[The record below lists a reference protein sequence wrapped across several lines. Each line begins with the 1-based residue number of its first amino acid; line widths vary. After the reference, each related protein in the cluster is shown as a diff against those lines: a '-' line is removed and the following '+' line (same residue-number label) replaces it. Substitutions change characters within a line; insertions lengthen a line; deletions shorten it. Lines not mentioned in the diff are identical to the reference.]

1 MRLDKFLKVSRLIKR
16 RTIAKKMCE
25 GGRVKLNERVAKS
38 SSEVREDDEI
48 TLSFGNRSLKVRV
61 LNIPEGNVSAKEAS
75 GLYDIL
81 EDMRSGENDFGQRR
95 DLT

>member
-1 MRLDKFLKVSRLIKR
+1 
-16 RTIAKKMCE
+16 MCG

-61 LNIPEGNVSAKEAS
+61 LNVPEGNVSAKEAS
-75 GLYDIL
+75 GLYNIL
-81 EDMRSGENDFGQRR
+81 EDIRSSENDFEQRR

>member
-1 MRLDKFLKVSRLIKR
+1 V
-16 RTIAKKMCE
+16 